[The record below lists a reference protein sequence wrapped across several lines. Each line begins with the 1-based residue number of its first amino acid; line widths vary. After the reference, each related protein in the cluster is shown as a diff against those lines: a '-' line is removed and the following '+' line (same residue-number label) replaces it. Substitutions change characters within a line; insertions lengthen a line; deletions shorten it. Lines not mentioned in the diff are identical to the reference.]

1 MKAGDLIRWVG
12 RTSAKFPGPRMG
24 IILCTEK
31 NPVHGSSFWN
41 ILFEGKTV
49 WMDETY
55 WEVIRES
62 G

>member
-1 MKAGDLIRWVG
+1 MKAGDLVRWSG
-12 RTSAKFPGPRMG
+12 RTSVKFPGPRFG
-24 IILCTEK
+24 IILWK

-55 WEVIRES
+55 WEVISE
-62 G
+62 GG